1 MNKDNL
7 DKSER
12 DVENWFKLTYDEDPK
27 VRLKAAKKLAEY
39 KDSPVATFAMYE
51 LCYDKDDKVKDFAK
65 GTINTWRSE
74 GKEDNSLVPLDD
86 ILAEKIVMNVKEPG
100 AVDDVD
106 KRVDKMKNDILS
118 ALNGYLNVDKNK
130 RKELADSLTSI
141 IEKLLLDK
149 SDKKRVKELV
159 DDKKRK
165 IKNERELGKSQSK
178 PQMLKN
184 ENKED
189 KTEEEDEEKE
199 KLPDDYITYLEVLSE
214 IEKILPMTIKKKL
227 GRKKLIVARDKNQ
240 LRIAKDLLKTD
251 IGSGGREGKGKDEN
265 EDENEEDESGVGNVD
280 DLVTRNEARHKIIY
294 RDKPGYNDSLMSDF
308 EGWAYNRAYAV
319 YTSPNV
325 STVDVKRSIKNIE
338 KTAIRIVR
346 NAINMA
352 KINAQHRTIN
362 SLSDLKDGMS
372 KVFTEP
378 LKVILVEEKKIKKN
392 KRNVS
397 CIRLVVEDEEG
408 NEFPVYL
415 WGKRG
420 RGIYENDYIKFE
432 NAIVKT
438 YDSTGE
444 TVLTVDRKGIVYV
457 VR

>member
-74 GKEDNSLVPLDD
+74 GKEDDSLVPLDD

-189 KTEEEDEEKE
+189 KRRVEERDPHLVLKN
-199 KLPDDYITYLEVLSE
+199 YTYLNVGQRMVL
-214 IEKILPMTIKKKL
+214 
-227 GRKKLIVARDKNQ
+227 
-240 LRIAKDLLKTD
+240 
-251 IGSGGREGKGKDEN
+251 
-265 EDENEEDESGVGNVD
+265 
-280 DLVTRNEARHKIIY
+280 
-294 RDKPGYNDSLMSDF
+294 
-308 EGWAYNRAYAV
+308 
-319 YTSPNV
+319 
-325 STVDVKRSIKNIE
+325 
-338 KTAIRIVR
+338 
-346 NAINMA
+346 
-352 KINAQHRTIN
+352 
-362 SLSDLKDGMS
+362 
-372 KVFTEP
+372 
-378 LKVILVEEKKIKKN
+378 
-392 KRNVS
+392 
-397 CIRLVVEDEEG
+397 
-408 NEFPVYL
+408 
-415 WGKRG
+415 
-420 RGIYENDYIKFE
+420 
-432 NAIVKT
+432 
-438 YDSTGE
+438 
-444 TVLTVDRKGIVYV
+444 
-457 VR
+457 